1 MIQCIEHTWFLIF
14 SVGVGDTNCRL
25 SETVNHCAGPFQ
37 AKIGRLSELSVI
49 QVSDNRGTT
58 VTCFLAVVPR
68 VGMLLLFR

>member
-58 VTCFLAVVPR
+58 VEYITATVKEVQVNSR
-68 VGMLLLFR
+68 